1 MEEEALNIAQTDV
14 GGVLPFETHDFNKV
28 GILGG
33 TFNPPHLGHLYMAN
47 RAIREFALFRIY
59 GAAFFTITQKGLSI

>member
-1 MEEEALNIAQTDV
+1 MNIAQTDV

-47 RAIREFALFRIY
+47 RAIREFWLGQTFADASR
-59 GAAFFTITQKGLSI
+59 GSAA